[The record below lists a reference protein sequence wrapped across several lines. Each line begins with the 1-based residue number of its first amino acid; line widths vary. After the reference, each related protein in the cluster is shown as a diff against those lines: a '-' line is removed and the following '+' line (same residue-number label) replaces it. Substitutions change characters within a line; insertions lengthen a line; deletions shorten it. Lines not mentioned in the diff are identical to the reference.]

1 MQLLAAKISDVQ
13 TKMGDAPGGPSLPLQ
28 APGGMG
34 GVPKPSSPFVA
45 GLRGQVGSD
54 VDGLSTPSPPHEGS
68 LEDKVA
74 RASLSPSPLYTHTHT
89 CRTLI

>member
-1 MQLLAAKISDVQ
+1 MQLLAAKIIDFQ
-13 TKMGDAPGGPSLPLQ
+13 TKMGDAPGGPSLPLH
-28 APGGMG
+28 APG

-54 VDGLSTPSPPHEGS
+54 VDGLSTPGPPHEGS
-68 LEDKVA
+68 VEDKVA

-89 CRTLI
+89 RRTLI